1 MTSAP
6 GNLRA
11 DYVLPSSD
19 LRIWDSGV
27 FWPVRSDP
35 LYRLTGEFN
44 VQVPFGF
51 PSRGPPLGLGGRQGA
66 GRQLAGTLTR
76 AMADIVDPRI
86 EEYAVAHSTPEPAL
100 FADLAAETR
109 TSTSAPNMMV
119 GTLEGRFLSF
129 LVTMLRPQLVLEI
142 GTFTG
147 YSALSM
153 AEALPPGGRIVTCD
167 ISEEHVAIARRHI
180 DASPHRDQIDIRVG
194 PAIDTLKS
202 LDGPFDLAFIDADK
216 TGYLAYYEAIVPML
230 APGGVIAVDNV
241 LWSGRVL
248 DGAGCSSDDDR
259 RVDARTARV
268 QRPCRGRRAGGVRD
282 AAAARRRHAGSAP
295 GGLSAARPTA
305 GGGAG
310 RAARA
315 AGSGLS

>member
-1 MTSAP
+1 
-6 GNLRA
+6 
-11 DYVLPSSD
+11 
-19 LRIWDSGV
+19 
-27 FWPVRSDP
+27 
-35 LYRLTGEFN
+35 
-44 VQVPFGF
+44 
-51 PSRGPPLGLGGRQGA
+51 
-66 GRQLAGTLTR
+66 
-76 AMADIVDPRI
+76 MADIVDPRI
-86 EEYAVAHSTPEPAL
+86 EEYAVAHSTPEPAH
-100 FADLAAETR
+100 FTALAEETR
-109 TSTSAPNMMV
+109 AGTSAPQMMV

-167 ISEEHVAIARRHI
+167 ISEDHVAIARRHI

-248 DGAGCSSDDDR
+248 DGAGGRANDNEVDEPTRALREFNDHVVADE
-259 RVDARTARV
+259 RVECVMLPLRDGVTLVRL
-268 QRPCRGRRAGGVRD
+268 RAG
-282 AAAARRRHAGSAP
+282 
-295 GGLSAARPTA
+295 
-305 GGGAG
+305 
-310 RAARA
+310 
-315 AGSGLS
+315 

>member
-1 MTSAP
+1 
-6 GNLRA
+6 
-11 DYVLPSSD
+11 
-19 LRIWDSGV
+19 
-27 FWPVRSDP
+27 
-35 LYRLTGEFN
+35 
-44 VQVPFGF
+44 
-51 PSRGPPLGLGGRQGA
+51 
-66 GRQLAGTLTR
+66 
-76 AMADIVDPRI
+76 MADIVDPRI

-100 FADLAAETR
+100 FAALAAETR
-109 TSTSAPNMMV
+109 EGTSAPSMMV

-167 ISEEHVAIARRHI
+167 ISEDHVTIARRHI
-180 DASPHRDQIDIRVG
+180 DASPHRDQIEIKVG

-216 TGYLAYYEAIVPML
+216 TGYLGYYEAIVPKL

-248 DGAGCSSDDDR
+248 DGSPPDEADESTRALREFNDHVVADE
-259 RVDARTARV
+259 RVECVMLPLRD
-268 QRPCRGRRAGGVRD
+268 GVTLVR
-282 AAAARRRHAGSAP
+282 
-295 GGLSAARPTA
+295 L
-305 GGGAG
+305 
-310 RAARA
+310 RA
-315 AGSGLS
+315 AG